1 METRWPQVA
10 VTLRAAEDELQG
22 MLRPENYRSFGL
34 AMLALRP
41 SREFLLL
48 GYAVSP
54 EQVAIIPPS
63 SNLLATDGAGL

>member
-10 VTLRAAEDELQG
+10 VTPGAAEDELQG
-22 MLRPENYRSFGL
+22 VLRPKNQRSLGQ
-34 AMLALRP
+34 AMLALWP

-54 EQVAIIPPS
+54 EQVAIIPPT
-63 SNLLATDGAGL
+63 SNLFATD